1 MARDTAFF
9 SSGTEPERQ
18 PGVSPS
24 LSPRRKAGGERE
36 GEPNPRCRRLFHG
49 KPMTGDGWSLVAQ
62 SDDWLLQAAPP
73 SPDSEWRSLKLS
85 SKVARP
91 FSANYWLAWNGSRC
105 AENTELQRLRDLA
118 PETAEWAILTLEA
131 FGV

>member
-1 MARDTAFF
+1 MDTAFF

-18 PGVSPS
+18 PGGSPS
-24 LSPRRKAGGERE
+24 LSPGLEDRGEKKGKPTPRR
-36 GEPNPRCRRLFHG
+36 RRLFDG
-49 KPMTGDGWSLVAQ
+49 KPMVGDGWSPVAENAG
-62 SDDWLLQAAPP
+62 WLLQAAPP